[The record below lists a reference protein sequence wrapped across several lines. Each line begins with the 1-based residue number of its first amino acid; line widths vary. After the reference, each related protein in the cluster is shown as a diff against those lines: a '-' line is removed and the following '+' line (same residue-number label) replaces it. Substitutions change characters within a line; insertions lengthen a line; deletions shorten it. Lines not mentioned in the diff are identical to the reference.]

1 MGNFQFNDNIDEDTA
16 FSGVHATA
24 QRTGL
29 QLKTMNRALFQGVLQ
44 YNFLMAGHNSMKPPL
59 CVGEHL
65 QYSQQTL
72 SAYSHNRHFDIRVCL
87 CRTAIIAA
95 NSLLFAHFV
104 EFQCTNKPPRKFH
117 AR

>member
-44 YNFLMAGHNSMKPPL
+44 YNFLTAGHNSMKPPL
-59 CVGEHL
+59 CVSKHL
-65 QYSQQTL
+65 QHSQQTL
-72 SAYSHNRHFDIRVCL
+72 RIGDNGADHLTKI
-87 CRTAIIAA
+87 
-95 NSLLFAHFV
+95 LLFDRNMCVGQFL
-104 EFQCTNKPPRKFH
+104 K
-117 AR
+117 